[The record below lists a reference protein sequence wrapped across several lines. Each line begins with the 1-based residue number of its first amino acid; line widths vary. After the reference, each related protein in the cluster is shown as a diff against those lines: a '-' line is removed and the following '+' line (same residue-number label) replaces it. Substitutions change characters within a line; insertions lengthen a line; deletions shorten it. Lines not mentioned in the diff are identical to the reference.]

1 MRIKIMSRPPLL
13 TVHFTSHSGKPLA
26 NIKTKEVGT
35 RGMDYYLKSFL
46 CLQYLARLSF
56 HV

>member
-35 RGMDYYLKSFL
+35 RGMAYNLKSFL